1 MGFSI
6 KSHMSIADDKMLK
19 AIAEKFRVEKEDIKK
34 EIALKKKKQEERSQR
49 EKAKAEE
56 IEKEKAKES
65 EKEKPPGAGE
75 IVEGLDLEEVKE
87 KEALT
92 DLKLKK
98 KEHILK
104 EKRKRGGY
112 RRS

>member
-1 MGFSI
+1 MGFRI

-65 EKEKPPGAGE
+65 EKEKPPGAGG
-75 IVEGLDLEEVKE
+75 IVDVLNLVERKE
-87 KEALT
+87 KGGAQGINV
-92 DLKLKK
+92 KK
-98 KEHILK
+98 K
-104 EKRKRGGY
+104 
-112 RRS
+112 